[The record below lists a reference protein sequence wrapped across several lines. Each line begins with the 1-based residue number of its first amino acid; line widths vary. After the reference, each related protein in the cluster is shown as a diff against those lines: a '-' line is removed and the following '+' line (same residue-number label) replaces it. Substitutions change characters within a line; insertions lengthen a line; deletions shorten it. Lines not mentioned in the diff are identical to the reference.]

1 MSDIR
6 VVVAPEREKA
16 LQRHHPWLF
25 AQAIRSVHGKPRPG
39 ETVRLEDAG
48 GRFLAWAAWS
58 PESRI
63 RARVWSWQ
71 EADWVDEEWFRRRIQ
86 QALDFRRNWMD
97 AHATNAVR
105 LIHGEADG
113 LPGLVV
119 DRYGNVLVMQL
130 LSTGPEFWRDTL
142 VKLLVEL
149 TGATVVQERSDAEVR
164 KLEGLEP
171 VGQTLHGTLPPELW
185 VEEHGLRFAVDVEH
199 GQKTGFFLDQ
209 RDNRALLRT
218 LVAGDR
224 VLDAFCFSGG
234 FTCAALAGEASSV
247 MAVDSSARA
256 MDLAR
261 RNVEANGFSQ
271 RSVMLAEADV
281 FSLFRELRDRGQQFD
296 TIILD
301 PPKFAPTHRH
311 VERASRAY
319 KDANLLALK
328 LLSPGGKLMTFSCSG
343 AVGPELFRKIVAGA
357 AQDAGASTRII
368 RELSAA
374 PDHAASLTF
383 PEGLYLK
390 GLLLQRVE
398 A

>member
-1 MSDIR
+1 MREIR
-6 VVVAPEREKA
+6 VTLAPEREKA

-25 AQAIRSVHGKPRPG
+25 AQAVRSVHGDPRPG
-39 ETVRLEDAG
+39 ETVRLEDHR

-71 EADWVDEEWFRRRIQ
+71 EADVIDEGWFRGRLQ
-86 QALDFRRNWMD
+86 QALDFRHHWVNTE
-97 AHATNAVR
+97 ATTAMR

-119 DRYGNVLVMQL
+119 DQYDGVLVLQL
-130 LSTGPEFWRDTL
+130 LSTGPEFWRETL
-142 VKLLVEL
+142 VKLLMEL
-149 TGATVVQERSDAEVR
+149 TGASVVQERSDSEVR
-164 KLEGLEP
+164 KLEGLLP
-171 VGQTLHGTLPPELW
+171 VAETLQGTLPPELW
-185 VEEHGLRFAVDVEH
+185 VEEHGLRYRVDVRE
-199 GQKTGFFLDQ
+199 GQKTGFYLDQ
-209 RDNRALLRT
+209 RDNRALLKT
-218 LVAGDR
+218 LVAGER

-247 MAVDSSARA
+247 MAIDSSGPALE
-256 MDLAR
+256 LAR
-261 RNVEANGFSQ
+261 QNVEANGFSA
-271 RSVMLAEADV
+271 RSVTFAEADV

-328 LLSPGGKLMTFSCSG
+328 LLSPGGKLLTFSCSG

-357 AQDAGASTRII
+357 AQDAGATVRMVQ
-368 RELSAA
+368 ELSAA
-374 PDHAASLTF
+374 PDHAASLAF

-390 GLLLQRVE
+390 GLLLQRTDR
-398 A
+398 